1 MSVFDA
7 MYSDADEAGMAAVRK
22 LTVVPMIVGT
32 AKDLFSNEIDR
43 TKPVYFVEDGPCGF
57 AWVNIK
63 PGTSAFAKWLVKNQ
77 MARKDSYYGGV
88 TVWVSQFNQSM
99 QKKEAYAYAFAEVLR
114 TKYGFKAYAS
124 SRMD

>member
-1 MSVFDA
+1 MSIFDV
-7 MYSDADEAGMAAVRK
+7 MYADADEAGMAAVRK
-22 LTVVPMIVGT
+22 LDVVPMVVGT
-32 AKDLFSNEIDR
+32 AKDIFSNEIDR
-43 TKPVYFVEDGPCGF
+43 TKPVYVVPDGPCGF

-99 QKKEAYAYAFAEVLR
+99 QKKEAYAYAFAAVLDG
-114 TKYGFKAYAS
+114 KYGVRAYAS